1 MEPYTRYDVPILH
14 TSQKTL
20 LIKCIMM
27 KAHKYILSI
36 LAILFS
42 QLLYASPD
50 RLPSSGSG
58 PSTSDYVVAVL
69 MLIVALPLAIGFLWN
84 TLKGKVEGK
93 KTDGEDKT
101 MIWLCL
107 LLVIGVILVGIAKCS

>member
-1 MEPYTRYDVPILH
+1 
-14 TSQKTL
+14 
-20 LIKCIMM
+20 M
-27 KAHKYILSI
+27 KELKYILSI

-58 PSTSDYVVAVL
+58 PSTSDYVVDVL

-93 KTDGEDKT
+93 KLEDKT

-107 LLVIGVILVGIAKCS
+107 ILVIGVILVGITKCS